1 MINHIFQI
9 FTTREI
15 ATFVWLCL
23 LALYV
28 LWSKNVRESVIEAIK
43 SLGHRFFIIG
53 LLSLNIY
60 TLLSVFILQK
70 LSCWDTTLI
79 KDTSF
84 WFLFTAV
91 SIFFSIHK
99 ARDVTFFT
107 TILKDN
113 IKVIIAFEFLV
124 NLYTFPLLIELLLFP
139 IILFASFSQ
148 ETEAKKPTQ
157 QKVNSCFGKLLSAIG
172 LSMIL
177 FSIYKSV
184 ADYESFFSISNLRAF
199 LLPISLTILSLP
211 YFYML
216 ALYISYESYITVVRH
231 LHRHENPKGVKD
243 FIKAS
248 FKYANINLNT
258 LSRIWKYQS
267 LFNTS
272 EDDPFEYVKKVSQKP
287 KYIVGDTAKF
297 KVFNDVQRVI
307 KFLSKN
313 GIGKLDE
320 WHKSYSG
327 DDCYLSM
334 TGYYQFGCGNI
345 TKIQNSLVYYLTGE
359 ETYIKQL
366 DIELCVGY
374 QQNKRDAITK
384 FIDVIKQTFDSL
396 MISIPDDLIES
407 IFTDEKYQRECDTHT
422 ITLSYEKLE
431 RMEKYFMSIITK

>member
-1 MINHIFQI
+1 MINHIFQT
-9 FTTREI
+9 FSTREI
-15 ATFVWLCL
+15 ATFIWLSVL
-23 LALYV
+23 TIYV
-28 LWSKNVRESVIEAIK
+28 LWSKNVRDSVIEAIK

-53 LLSLNIY
+53 LLSLSIY

-70 LSCWDTTLI
+70 LSCWDTILI
-79 KDTSF
+79 KDTLF

-91 SIFFSIHK
+91 SIFFSVHK
-99 ARDVTFFT
+99 AKDVTFFT
-107 TILKDN
+107 NILKDN
-113 IKVIIAFEFLV
+113 LKVIVVFEFLI

-139 IILFASFSQ
+139 IIVLTSFPQ
-148 ETEAKKPTQ
+148 GTTEEDSTK
-157 QKVNSCFGKLLSAIG
+157 QKVNSCFEKLLSLIG

-184 ADYESFFSISNLRAF
+184 MDYESFFSVSNLRTF
-199 LLPISLTILSLP
+199 LLPFLLTILSLP

-216 ALYISYESYITVVRH
+216 ALYISYESYITVVKH
-231 LHRHENPKGVKD
+231 LHRYENPKGVKD
-243 FIKAS
+243 FIKAT

-267 LFNTS
+267 LFNAS
-272 EDDPFEYVKKVSQKP
+272 EDDPFEYVKRVSQSP
-287 KYIVGDTAKF
+287 KYIIGNTAKLRT
-297 KVFNDVQRVI
+297 FNDIQRVI
-307 KFLSKN
+307 KSLSNN

-384 FIDVIKQTFDSL
+384 FIDIIKQTFDSL

-407 IFTDEKYQRECDTHT
+407 IFTDKKYQRECDTHN
-422 ITLSYEKLE
+422 IILDYEKLE
-431 RMEKYFMSIITK
+431 RMEKYFLSIITK